1 MHIALL
7 GDSTFDNAAYTDGG
21 KDVVT
26 HLNDRLVGRDRATLL
41 AVDGAI
47 VRDVEAQIGRLE
59 RLTSPDTE
67 PEPVTHVVLS
77 VGGNDLLGEIDVM
90 FDHAGS
96 VGAALL
102 RLRERSA
109 RFGEAYAAA
118 VDRLLE
124 AGLPTVLCTVYQGH
138 FQDEREAETIETALR
153 IYDHEILNTAVDR
166 ALPVI
171 DLRRVCTEPEDYW
184 NPIEPSERGGEKI
197 AEAVLGA
204 VRVPRVA
211 VNGGLVT
218 LQGVSGLA
226 R

>member
-1 MHIALL
+1 MPVAFDPAGLGLPDGERPLVVRAGFHLHDINAIDDDTETFELNGVL
-7 GDSTFDNAAYTDGG
+7 TLDWRDPRLAFDPGDS
-21 KDVVT
+21 
-26 HLNDRLVGRDRATLL
+26 
-41 AVDGAI
+41 GA
-47 VRDVEAQIGRLE
+47 DE
-59 RLTSPDTE
+59 R
-67 PEPVTHVVLS
+67 
-77 VGGNDLLGEIDVM
+77 
-90 FDHAGS
+90 
-96 VGAALL
+96 
-102 RLRERSA
+102 
-109 RFGEAYAAA
+109 
-118 VDRLLE
+118 
-124 AGLPTVLCTVYQGH
+124 VYQGD

-166 ALPVI
+166 ALPLI

-204 VRVPRVA
+204 VRVPGVA